1 MGITQNILY
10 NKVGAKMSLR
20 VLVKEE
26 MRDIAMRKDYL
37 IGVATV
43 AQQEQRIRLEY
54 YLVEE
59 TRDVSGISLYGM
71 MIKKEMRTEGKIE
84 RTQASGKAISY
95 SRSIS
100 TSGNLQSRLC
110 PREILYLPD
119 RLSLKRMVLYLQI
132 LSVPALEK

>member
-1 MGITQNILY
+1 MGITGNILY

-95 SRSIS
+95 SRDYVERMIQLFMKNAVTPLTMDELIDEYVSREGIS
-100 TSGNLQSRLC
+100 
-110 PREILYLPD
+110 
-119 RLSLKRMVLYLQI
+119 
-132 LSVPALEK
+132 A

>member
-1 MGITQNILY
+1 
-10 NKVGAKMSLR
+10 MSLR

-95 SRSIS
+95 SRDYVERMIQLFMKNAVTPLTMDELIDEYVSGEGIS
-100 TSGNLQSRLC
+100 
-110 PREILYLPD
+110 
-119 RLSLKRMVLYLQI
+119 
-132 LSVPALEK
+132 A

>member
-1 MGITQNILY
+1 VGITGNILY

-95 SRSIS
+95 SRYYVERMIQLFMKNAVTPLTMDELIDEYVSREGIS
-100 TSGNLQSRLC
+100 
-110 PREILYLPD
+110 
-119 RLSLKRMVLYLQI
+119 
-132 LSVPALEK
+132 A